1 MRKKAAVIFGT
12 ALVAAGLLC
21 ACSKGSSSSSTS
33 STVNSSTSGNDDSEG
48 IVDEV
53 LKTVGRTV
61 LAQSADF
68 HEDIVGTVGDHIYY
82 SSNLFDSRKYSAD
95 EKKAMLEYLEAVDAT
110 LSEDLYVTGYT
121 DGGSTGDQRF
131 YARQYINGAVVSDV
145 YYATEWDNP
154 SPNIVLASDAQPV
167 ADLDTSN
174 VISPEVLFPIVKEE
188 AEKNSDKLNDYNNKG
203 VYGFY
208 LLSYESTGDRLVYD
222 FTVNDYSHVKFD
234 AVTGDLVSEDFWN
247 GAIED

>member
-12 ALVAAGLLC
+12 MVVAAGLLC

-33 STVNSSTSGNDDSEG
+33 STVNSSTSGIDSEG
-48 IVDEV
+48 VVDEV
-53 LKTVGRTV
+53 LKTVGRTA

-82 SSNLFDSRKYSAD
+82 SSNLFDSRKYSAE
-95 EKKAMLEYLEAVDAT
+95 EKESMLEYLEAVDAT
-110 LSEDLYVTGYT
+110 LSEDLYITGYSSGF
-121 DGGSTGDQRF
+121 DIGDQRF

-208 LLSYESTGDRLVYD
+208 LLSYESAGDRLVYD
-222 FTVNDYSHVKFD
+222 FTVNEFSHVKFD
-234 AVTGDLVSEDFWN
+234 AVTGNLVSEDFWD
-247 GAIED
+247 GTIED

>member
-1 MRKKAAVIFGT
+1 MKKRAAVIFGT

-21 ACSKGSSSSSTS
+21 ACGKGSGSSSTGSA
-33 STVNSSTSGNDDSEG
+33 VNSSNSGNDSES

-53 LKTVGRTV
+53 LKGIGRTA

-82 SSNLFDSRKYSAD
+82 SGNLFEGRGYSSD
-95 EKKAMLEYLEAVDAT
+95 EKKAMLEYLETVDASLT
-110 LSEDLYVTGYT
+110 EDLYVTGYS

-145 YYATEWDNP
+145 YYATDWDKT

-208 LLSYESTGDRLVYD
+208 LLSYESAGDRLVYD
-222 FTVNDYSHVKFD
+222 FTVNEFSHVKFD
-234 AVTGDLVSEDFWN
+234 AVTGDLVDEEFWN
-247 GAIED
+247 GAIAD

>member
-1 MRKKAAVIFGT
+1 MKKRAIVIFGT

-33 STVNSSTSGNDDSEG
+33 STVNSSNSGNDSEG
-48 IVDEV
+48 VVDEV
-53 LKTVGRTV
+53 LKTVGRTA

-82 SSNLFDSRKYSAD
+82 SSNLFDSRKYSSD
-95 EKKAMLEYLEAVDAT
+95 EKKAMLEYLETVDASLT
-110 LSEDLYVTGYT
+110 EDLYVTGYS

-145 YYATEWDNP
+145 YYATDWDKT

-208 LLSYESTGDRLVYD
+208 LLSYESAGNRLVYD
-222 FTVNDYSHVKFD
+222 FTVNEFSHVKFD

-247 GAIED
+247 GAIAD